1 MKEGCG
7 GPGGGP
13 EDDLVAAVC
22 VKLEDG
28 AAQECGHRWGEVDFT
43 PVLVAGLRACPSLSP
58 SGHIPE
64 GFPRAASTARVTL
77 QLRKEL

>member
-1 MKEGCG
+1 MGLPREVGTG
-7 GPGGGP
+7 TP
-13 EDDLVAAVC
+13 
-22 VKLEDG
+22 
-28 AAQECGHRWGEVDFT
+28 RWGEVDFT
-43 PVLVAGLRACPSLSP
+43 PELCSWLGLGACLSLSP